1 MCLIITGKSAQIRS
15 TLLDTHALLSDIYS
29 SNPDGIG
36 IMYATTKGLKV
47 VKTLPKSIADATQFI
62 SKLPND
68 DRELAIHFR
77 WTTHG
82 HTNME
87 NCHPYDVVKGY
98 VGMMHNGVLHTG
110 NAADKAK
117 SDTWHFIQDYLASPV
132 AEHPALVHNE
142 KFLDLIAE
150 FIGDNRFVFMDGEG
164 KMSHVNKDQGV
175 EHDGMWFSNTY
186 AWRPS
191 RLIPQY
197 QSSYKYAS
205 RYSGMYG
212 SAYDDYDDN
221 YGGYKSLPANSWKT
235 DLKPTGTTRKLS
247 AHDPA
252 WSEDDYEYADEY
264 DADVLAATAEE
275 GSYLRVDDLE
285 ELLLNANVDELEAC
299 LSVIPATTINMLFKH
314 FKSEPTRWTKAK
326 DLSAHE
332 AEVYHALLA
341 EDSEN
346 IYKYETMTVAE
357 VIGYYLNWERKDVPV
372 RNTLPALLS

>member
-1 MCLIITGKSAQIRS
+1 MCLIITGTSAKIRS
-15 TLLDTHALLSDIYS
+15 TLLNTHGMLNDIYT

-36 IMYATTKGLKV
+36 IMYSTTKGLKV
-47 VKTLPKSIADATQFI
+47 TKVLPKSIADATQFI
-62 SKLPND
+62 SKLPTD

-117 SDTWHFIQDYLASPV
+117 SDTWHFINDYLASPV

-142 KFLDLIAE
+142 KFLDMIAE

-164 KMSHVNKDQGV
+164 KMSHVNKDQGI
-175 EHDGMWFSNTY
+175 EHDDLWFSNTY
-186 AWRPS
+186 AWSPS
-191 RLIPQY
+191 RLIPHY

-205 RYSGMYG
+205 RYSGVYT
-212 SAYDDYDDN
+212 SAYDYDDE
-221 YGGYKSLPANSWKT
+221 YGGYKNYSPTA
-235 DLKPTGTTRKLS
+235 DLTPQPRKLS

-252 WSEDDYEYADEY
+252 WSEDDYEYVDEAYAD
-264 DADVLAATAEE
+264 TAEE

-285 ELLLNANVDELEAC
+285 ELLLNANVDEIEAC

-314 FKSEPTRWTKAK
+314 FKAEPTRWTKAK

-332 AEVYHALLA
+332 AEVYYALLA

-357 VIGYYLNWERKDVPV
+357 VIGYYLNWERKDMPV

>member
-1 MCLIITGKSAQIRS
+1 MCLIITGASAKIRS
-15 TLLDTHALLSDIYS
+15 TLLNTHGMLSDIYT

-47 VKTLPKSIADATQFI
+47 IKVLPKSLADATQFI

-68 DRELAIHFR
+68 ERELAIHFR

-164 KMSHVNKDQGV
+164 KMSHVNKDQGI
-175 EHDGMWFSNTY
+175 EHDDLWFSNTY

-191 RLIPQY
+191 RLIPAY

-205 RYSGMYG
+205 RYA
-212 SAYDDYDDN
+212 SAYDYDYDDN
-221 YGGYKSLPANSWKT
+221 YGGYKTLPANSWKT
-235 DLKPTGTTRKLS
+235 DLTPTGTTRKLS

-252 WSEDDYEYADEY
+252 WSEDDYEYDPA
-264 DADVLAATAEE
+264 VLAETAEE

-285 ELLLNANVDELEAC
+285 SLLLNANVDELEAC
-299 LSVIPATTINMLFKH
+299 LSVIPATTINMLFTH
-314 FKSEPTRWTKAK
+314 FKAEPTKWTKAK